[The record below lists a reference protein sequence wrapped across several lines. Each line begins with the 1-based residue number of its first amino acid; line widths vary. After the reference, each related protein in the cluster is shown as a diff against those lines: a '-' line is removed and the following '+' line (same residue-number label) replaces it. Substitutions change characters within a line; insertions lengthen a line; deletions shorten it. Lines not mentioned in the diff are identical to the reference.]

1 VFGVLKKRFGILKV
15 PPEFEYKTQVDLIL
29 ALTGLHNFIRRQ
41 AQGQEDEFYASADR
55 QREMEL
61 LLEDRGVVQ
70 EGSGLENVADDRI
83 MKEFSDRIAE
93 NMWRDYVNYTGR
105 R

>member
-15 PPEFEYKTQVDLIL
+15 VPEFEFETQVDLVL

-61 LLEDRGVVQ
+61 LLEDRGMA
-70 EGSGLENVADDRI
+70 EERSELANVADDR
-83 MKEFSDRIAE
+83 MMREFRDRIAE